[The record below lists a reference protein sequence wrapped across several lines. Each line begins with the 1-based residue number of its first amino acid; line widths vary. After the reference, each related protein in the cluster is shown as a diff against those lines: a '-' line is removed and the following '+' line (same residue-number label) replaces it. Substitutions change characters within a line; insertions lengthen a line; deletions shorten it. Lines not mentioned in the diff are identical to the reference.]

1 MQNAF
6 INALPINIT
15 RLFSSPVG
23 STATPAVRKRKA
35 LPASDVMAAV
45 VKSSPVPMSTSEAS
59 ESLKLLTTLCPFF
72 LRPLD
77 INGEEWLEM
86 PPAASTSDST
96 EGSAKQDSSS
106 PTKPS
111 GSKMAPPSPGSKLF
125 GPPASPGSKLRLDS
139 AKQLLTRSPRRV
151 KREAGG
157 IREVRE
163 IIRREL
169 ELHD

>member
-1 MQNAF
+1 M
-6 INALPINIT
+6 IISVLRTNIT

-23 STATPAVRKRKA
+23 STATPTTRKRKA
-35 LPASDVMAAV
+35 LPASDVIAAV

-77 INGEEWLEM
+77 INAEEWFEM
-86 PPAASTSDST
+86 PPAASTSDNA
-96 EGSAKQDSSS
+96 EAFAKQDSSS
-106 PTKPS
+106 PTKSS
-111 GSKMAPPSPGSKLF
+111 GSKLAPPPSPGSKLF
-125 GPPASPGSKLRLDS
+125 GNGPPASPGSKARLNS
-139 AKQLLTRSPRRV
+139 AAHLLTRSPRRV

>member
-1 MQNAF
+1 MQITLVTVLS
-6 INALPINIT
+6 INLT

-23 STATPAVRKRKA
+23 STATPTTRKRKA
-35 LPASDVMAAV
+35 LPASDVMAAI

-72 LRPLD
+72 LKPLD
-77 INGEEWLEM
+77 INGEEWFEM
-86 PPAASTSDST
+86 PPTTSTSDT
-96 EGSAKQDSSS
+96 AEGAAKQDAS

-111 GSKMAPPSPGSKLF
+111 GTTMAPPPSPGSKLF
-125 GPPASPGSKLRLDS
+125 GPASPGSKLRLDS

>member
-1 MQNAF
+1 MQNTF
-6 INALPINIT
+6 ISVLRINLT

-35 LPASDVMAAV
+35 LPASEVMAAV

-72 LRPLD
+72 LKPLD

-86 PPAASTSDST
+86 PPTASTSDST
-96 EGSAKQDSSS
+96 EGSS

-111 GSKMAPPSPGSKLF
+111 GSKLAPPSSPGSKLF
-125 GPPASPGSKLRLDS
+125 ASGPPASPGSKSRLDS
-139 AKQLLTRSPRRV
+139 AVQLLTRSPRRV

-157 IREVRE
+157 IRDVRE

>member
-1 MQNAF
+1 MNLF
-6 INALPINIT
+6 
-15 RLFSSPVG
+15 RLFPSPVG
-23 STATPAVRKRKA
+23 STATPTTRKRKA
-35 LPASDVMAAV
+35 LTASDVMAAV

-86 PPAASTSDST
+86 PPTTSTSDT
-96 EGSAKQDSSS
+96 LENSANQDLSS
-106 PTKPS
+106 PAKSSPK
-111 GSKMAPPSPGSKLF
+111 KMA
-125 GPPASPGSKLRLDS
+125 PPASPGSKLFGSVPPASPGSKARLDS
-139 AKQLLTRSPRRV
+139 TEQLLTRSPRRV

-169 ELHD
+169 ELDA